1 MPSCFIRRERN
12 MEKNQYDQ
20 KKPGKV
26 TLTRNGRSLLSIQ
39 VMPLKYDEADTII
52 LTLFSSPKRVAL
64 IDLLIRNNDQ
74 EKERQWLCVQDLANC
89 LELSSSSHIIRK
101 LKDIGL
107 LLPQN
112 RGSAIYYQINKRRW
126 QEIKDR
132 YSELFRLNRS

>member
-112 RGSAIYYQINKRRW
+112 RGS
-126 QEIKDR
+126 
-132 YSELFRLNRS
+132 